1 MVMKVDPQPIPTPAE
16 RLWRRLFFVMSAV
29 MGALALV
36 DLEAGRM
43 AHALGDAGVVCLMLS
58 LMTQFSFVR
67 AMVMASQNSKPR
79 EELLRDVE
87 RIRAANP
94 WAERLS
100 STGWLLL
107 LASLMLRA
115 FGLA

>member
-1 MVMKVDPQPIPTPAE
+1 MEVRKDPSPSPGEI
-16 RLWRRLFFVMSAV
+16 LWRRIFFVMSAV

-36 DLEAGRM
+36 DLEAGRV
-43 AHALGDAGVVCLMLS
+43 AHALGDAGVTCLMLS
-58 LMTQFSFVR
+58 LMTQFPFVR
-67 AMVMASQNSKPR
+67 AMVTASQSDKPR

-87 RIRAANP
+87 RLRSANP

-100 STGWLLL
+100 STGWLML

-115 FGLA
+115 FGMA

>member
-1 MVMKVDPQPIPTPAE
+1 MKSVPGPVQTPGE
-16 RLWRRLFFVMSAV
+16 LLWRRVFFVMSAV

-36 DLEAGRM
+36 DLEAGRT
-43 AHALGDAGVVCLMLS
+43 AHALGDVGVTCLMLS
-58 LMTQFSFVR
+58 LMSQFPFVR
-67 AMVMASQNSKPR
+67 AMVTASQSDKPR

-87 RIRAANP
+87 RLRAANP

>member
-1 MVMKVDPQPIPTPAE
+1 MDPSKSQPQTPGE
-16 RLWRRLFFVMSAV
+16 QFWRRTFFVMSAI

-36 DLEAGRM
+36 DLEAGRF
-43 AHALGDAGVVCLMLS
+43 ARALGDAGVTCLMLS
-58 LMTQFSFVR
+58 LMTRFPFVR
-67 AMVMASQNSKPR
+67 AMVTASQSDKPR

-87 RIRAANP
+87 RLRSANP

-100 STGWLLL
+100 STGWLML

-115 FGLA
+115 FGMA